1 MYKRQGFNT
10 LNVQIRLSE
19 ETLLKSARA
28 FLIFQELESQGEII
42 KSKPTIE
49 DIETENFDFD
59 IYFLLVTKKSAQ
71 EISDIVE
78 NISEVVS
85 VTVEDVDID
94 IEDLEQEEAQVQKSE
109 VVATPVKPKDIATK
123 KAPEVKREPRANNKK
138 AHQSVRVDL
147 QRIDTLM
154 NMVSELVIYRTRPV
168 SYTHLVNNERLR
180 ESVKMLN
187 DKRLERV
194 QKIITNLKE
203 YDIQLEIDELYKNN
217 NETLGRSH
225 IANAMVEKG
234 YFANYKQAFQNFLIK
249 GKPGYERG
257 FKLSYKEAIDIIK
270 SAGGVAVLA
279 RCV

>member
-1 MYKRQGFNT
+1 MKYADLHIHSSYSDGAYT
-10 LNVQIRLSE
+10 PE
-19 ETLLKSARA
+19 
-28 FLIFQELESQGEII
+28 EII
-42 KSKPTIE
+42 DIARKNEVKYISITDHDSIGGQYINSKGIE
-49 DIETENFDFD
+49 DIKIISGIEF
-59 IYFLLVTKKSAQ
+59 SA
-71 EISDIVE
+71 EYNEMELHILGYC
-78 NISEVVS
+78 
-85 VTVEDVDID
+85 ID
-94 IEDLEQEEAQVQKSE
+94 
-109 VVATPVKPKDIATK
+109 
-123 KAPEVKREPRANNKK
+123 
-138 AHQSVRVDL
+138 
-147 QRIDTLM
+147 
-154 NMVSELVIYRTRPV
+154 
-168 SYTHLVNNERLR
+168 VNNERLR

-234 YFANYKQAFQNFLIK
+234 YFANYKQAFQKFLIK

-279 RCV
+279 HPGQIYKRMEVEKIIKELKCFGLSGVEVYHPSHDKGDSNEFYNLAKKYKLTITGGSDFHGGSTYKENNIGSYGLDEIMLDKFMKSFK

>member
-1 MYKRQGFNT
+1 MKYADLHIHSSYSDGAYT
-10 LNVQIRLSE
+10 PE
-19 ETLLKSARA
+19 
-28 FLIFQELESQGEII
+28 EII
-42 KSKPTIE
+42 DIARKNEVKYISITDHDSIGGQYINSKGIE
-49 DIETENFDFD
+49 DIKIISGIEF
-59 IYFLLVTKKSAQ
+59 SA
-71 EISDIVE
+71 EYNEMELHILGYC
-78 NISEVVS
+78 
-85 VTVEDVDID
+85 ID
-94 IEDLEQEEAQVQKSE
+94 
-109 VVATPVKPKDIATK
+109 
-123 KAPEVKREPRANNKK
+123 
-138 AHQSVRVDL
+138 
-147 QRIDTLM
+147 
-154 NMVSELVIYRTRPV
+154 
-168 SYTHLVNNERLR
+168 VNNERLR

-234 YFANYKQAFQNFLIK
+234 YFANYKQAFQKFLIK

-279 RCV
+279 HPGQIYKRMEVEKIIKELVNEPQIAKSVYWA

>member
-1 MYKRQGFNT
+1 MKYADLHIHSSYSDGAYT
-10 LNVQIRLSE
+10 PE
-19 ETLLKSARA
+19 
-28 FLIFQELESQGEII
+28 EII
-42 KSKPTIE
+42 DIARKNEVKYISITDHDSIGGQYINSKGIE
-49 DIETENFDFD
+49 DIK
-59 IYFLLVTKKSAQ
+59 I
-71 EISDIVE
+71 ISGI
-78 NISEVVS
+78 
-85 VTVEDVDID
+85 
-94 IEDLEQEEAQVQKSE
+94 
-109 VVATPVKPKDIATK
+109 
-123 KAPEVKREPRANNKK
+123 
-138 AHQSVRVDL
+138 
-147 QRIDTLM
+147 
-154 NMVSELVIYRTRPV
+154 
-168 SYTHLVNNERLR
+168 
-180 ESVKMLN
+180 KMLN

-279 RCV
+279 HPGQIYKRMEVEKIIKELKCFGLSGVEVYHPSHDKRDSNEFYNLAKKYKLTITGGSDFHGGSTYKENNIGSYGLDEIMLDKFMKSFK

>member
-1 MYKRQGFNT
+1 
-10 LNVQIRLSE
+10 
-19 ETLLKSARA
+19 
-28 FLIFQELESQGEII
+28 
-42 KSKPTIE
+42 
-49 DIETENFDFD
+49 
-59 IYFLLVTKKSAQ
+59 
-71 EISDIVE
+71 
-78 NISEVVS
+78 
-85 VTVEDVDID
+85 
-94 IEDLEQEEAQVQKSE
+94 
-109 VVATPVKPKDIATK
+109 
-123 KAPEVKREPRANNKK
+123 
-138 AHQSVRVDL
+138 
-147 QRIDTLM
+147 
-154 NMVSELVIYRTRPV
+154 
-168 SYTHLVNNERLR
+168 
-180 ESVKMLN
+180 MLN

-279 RCV
+279 HPGQIYKRMEVEKIIKD